1 MPTDIAIP
9 LRRKAQAEAQASKAA
24 LINWI
29 IVGVWSCVGLVL
41 MALINEFGIDPEVV
55 AMIVTNG

>member
-9 LRRKAQAEAQASKAA
+9 LMRRAQAEAQASKDA

-29 IVGVWSCVGLVL
+29 IVGVWSGVGLVL
-41 MALINEFGIDPEVV
+41 TALINEFGIDPEVV
-55 AMIVTNG
+55 VMIVTNG